1 MSDRTMIAFGRQS
14 FSVPRLAKRS
24 LQVLTALGLT
34 ALAALLIIMANS
46 FLTARGGL
54 AAGFD
59 VWLAFIRRPD
69 IIGTMVLTAM
79 VTIGYLYWDRDNGP
93 GHSSKR

>member
-54 AAGFD
+54 TAGFD

-69 IIGTMVLTAM
+69 IIGTMILTAV
-79 VTIGYLYWDRDNGP
+79 VTIGYLYWDRDSGG
-93 GHSSKR
+93 GHSKR